1 MMRLRLLVIIFI
13 LTFLLNGCNKA
24 EDNSYQLDYFEVIK
38 VKVDNLHLDNSCK
51 IFEEK
56 RIDNGVSVF
65 LYKDNEN
72 HQINGGISLK
82 DKFYDLGEVSVDNTP
97 DDLMGIEEV
106 QVFGKKAVK
115 IYGILGANY
124 AQAFY
129 LLVEENLEES
139 ILQESIIQIEGYT
152 VEIDLDEDGKKEI
165 VSTLGTIPETKIFTF
180 KNGTIYGSDIN
191 KSIGAKSVLLQD
203 NDKKLFQVYFESNKP
218 EQYVYHEGSLLKK

>member
-1 MMRLRLLVIIFI
+1 MRLRLLVIIFI

-24 EDNSYQLDYFEVIK
+24 EDNTYQLDYFEVIK
-38 VKVDNLHLDNSCK
+38 VKVDNLYLDDSYK
-51 IFEEK
+51 IIEEK

-72 HQINGGISLK
+72 RQINGGISLK
-82 DKFYDLGEVSVDNTP
+82 DKSYDLGEVSVANTP

-115 IYGILGANY
+115 IYGILGSNY

-129 LLVEENLEES
+129 FLVEEKLE
-139 ILQESIIQIEGYT
+139 ESIIQIDGYT
-152 VEIDLDEDGKKEI
+152 VEIDLDDDGKKEI

-180 KNGTIYGSDIN
+180 KEGTIYGSDIN

-203 NDKKLFQVYFESNKP
+203 NDKKLFQVYFEPNKP

>member
-24 EDNSYQLDYFEVIK
+24 EDNTYQLDYFEVIK

-82 DKFYDLGEVSVDNTP
+82 DKSYDLGEVSVDNTP

-129 LLVEENLEES
+129 FLIEENLEGLE
-139 ILQESIIQIEGYT
+139 ESIIQIDGYT
-152 VEIDLDEDGKKEI
+152 VEIDLDDDGKKEI

-180 KNGTIYGSDIN
+180 KEGSIYGSDIN

>member
-13 LTFLLNGCNKA
+13 LTFLINGCNKA
-24 EDNSYQLDYFEVIK
+24 EDNTYQLDYFEVIK
-38 VKVDNLHLDNSCK
+38 VKADNLYLDNRYK
-51 IFEEK
+51 IIEEK
-56 RIDNGVSVF
+56 RFDNEVSVF
-65 LYKDNEN
+65 LFKDNEN
-72 HQINGGISLK
+72 SQIYGGINLK
-82 DKFYDLGEVSVDNTP
+82 GKSYDLGEVSVDNTP

-129 LLVEENLEES
+129 FLIEENLEGLE
-139 ILQESIIQIEGYT
+139 ESIIQIDGYT
-152 VEIDLDEDGKKEI
+152 VEIDLDDDGKKEI

-180 KNGTIYGSDIN
+180 KEDSIYGSDIN